1 MTSTELKKDMM
12 QSVNGASFI
21 SLTQLANF
29 LGYSKNSMK
38 EVRSKYV
45 AGLERIGSGYYI
57 PDVVTRVI
65 EQIGE

>member
-45 AGLERIGSGYYI
+45 AGLDKIGTGYYI
-57 PDVVTRVI
+57 PDVVTRVM